1 MLMITDPLAAAVV
14 VFFLGAAATLGLQ
27 PAGRG
32 GPDEMESGMVFRLLL
47 GPACLAAI
55 ILILSGVVDRLYLAG

>member
-1 MLMITDPLAAAVV
+1 MITDPLAAAVV

-32 GPDEMESGMVFRLLL
+32 TDEMESRMVFRLLL

-55 ILILSGVVDRLYLAG
+55 LLILSGVADHFYLVR

>member
-1 MLMITDPLAAAVV
+1 MITDPLAAAVV

-32 GPDEMESGMVFRLLL
+32 GPDEMESRMVFRLLL
-47 GPACLAAI
+47 GPAGLAAI
-55 ILILSGVVDRLYLAG
+55 ILVLSSVTGHLHLAG

>member
-1 MLMITDPLAAAVV
+1 MITDPLAAAVV
-14 VFFLGAAATLGLQ
+14 VFFLGAAAMLGLQ

-32 GPDEMESGMVFRLLL
+32 TDELESRMVVRLLL

-55 ILILSGVVDRLYLAG
+55 ILILGGVADRLVLAGSL